1 MRTPMRN
8 RRPISNVLAVL
19 ALATAGLFT
28 AACTTTAP
36 ATEDA
41 AAQWLAEYDLGGSDA
56 RTIIE
61 HLDALPVAERPEG
74 LIASVEPETL
84 VLFDDQENESSMP
97 LPDDEFYLSFA
108 PYVEQTHDCY
118 FHSLTTCLGELGDA
132 QIHVTVTDTDTDEV
146 LVDETVTTF
155 DNGFAGLWL
164 PRDITATLT
173 VTHGDRSATVPITT
187 DAEAPTCIT
196 TLHMT

>member
-1 MRTPMRN
+1 MRALART
-8 RRPISNVLAVL
+8 RRPAKNVFAIL
-19 ALATAGLFT
+19 ALVMVGLFT
-28 AACTTTAP
+28 AACTSTEPAP
-36 ATEDA
+36 ENA
-41 AAQWLAEYDLGGSDA
+41 AAQWLADYDLEDLDA
-56 RTIIE
+56 RQITE

-84 VLFDDQENESSMP
+84 VLFDDRENETSMP
-97 LPDDEFYLSFA
+97 LPAEEFYLSFA
-108 PYVEQTHDCY
+108 PYLEQTHDCY
-118 FHSLTTCLGELGDA
+118 FHSLTTCLGELGNE

-146 LVDETVTTF
+146 LVDENVTTF

-173 VTHGDRSATVPITT
+173 VAHGDRSATVPITT

-196 TLHMT
+196 TLQLT